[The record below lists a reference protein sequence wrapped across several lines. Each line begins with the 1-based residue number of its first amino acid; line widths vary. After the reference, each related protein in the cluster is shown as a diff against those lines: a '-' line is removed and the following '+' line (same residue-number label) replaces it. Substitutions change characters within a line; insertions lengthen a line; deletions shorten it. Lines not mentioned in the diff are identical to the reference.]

1 MAYSTDIKDYWRRA
15 WGLKDRPQPRRKY
28 VVGAFGMAPTLAY
41 PAMVGV
47 AKLLGITTAGVGAK
61 ELSEVVTQKIQENP
75 EVLETPQA
83 KAIML
88 AFGLTPSGLVFGPDA
103 DAIEKDKEKFRELLK
118 PGKTYVPDNKGW
130 TESFPDQ
137 SDVGKKL
144 TEPPVNIPVELPK
157 SEGFPIPE
165 RKGWQE
171 FILYNKA
178 IEKKI
183 KDNAPADKE
192 KASDEYLDA
201 VREGIELHDGNIAKA
216 MKIFG
221 LNREYIRAKFAQRG
235 QTLEG
240 KGHVPVSKVEP
251 LEVRESFTDFT
262 TDLKKNPGKIDTVY
276 KEAIET
282 GRIEKDKID
291 YHIDDVANTL
301 GIDINRETKKGSRNQ
316 LLKILE
322 PIRSEDGTYNI
333 NEVFETLKSWSS
345 GKKVAGEAVAGSERY
360 EQVFKA
366 DAPLL
371 KEFTNAKNKILKLTK
386 EEGTYN
392 KDLEQI
398 EHGGHFESVK
408 TLNKYPKISKNLN
421 TIQDYIFQDPKIN
434 TDIIQTKGH
443 AAQME
448 SIYKELSELIGKKNI
463 NKELIKIQEKI
474 DARLKKTQK
483 QIREH
488 KEYTIG
494 KNQDKRIARLKI
506 NLPKEGEA
514 FTADNIVSDLSKV
527 DKRWIMGNV
536 DIINSKAKKFNDLN
550 KNQKEM
556 YRANLNDQYLE
567 MIGKIYKEVGYGKGE
582 IEDVQETISEGT
594 HEKKGFLEKARGGPI
609 LSGVDQYLMNRYR

>member
-345 GKKVAGEAVAGSERY
+345 GKKVAGEAVA
-360 EQVFKA
+360 
-366 DAPLL
+366 
-371 KEFTNAKNKILKLTK
+371 
-386 EEGTYN
+386 
-392 KDLEQI
+392 
-398 EHGGHFESVK
+398 
-408 TLNKYPKISKNLN
+408 
-421 TIQDYIFQDPKIN
+421 
-434 TDIIQTKGH
+434 
-443 AAQME
+443 
-448 SIYKELSELIGKKNI
+448 
-463 NKELIKIQEKI
+463 
-474 DARLKKTQK
+474 
-483 QIREH
+483 
-488 KEYTIG
+488 
-494 KNQDKRIARLKI
+494 
-506 NLPKEGEA
+506 
-514 FTADNIVSDLSKV
+514 
-527 DKRWIMGNV
+527 
-536 DIINSKAKKFNDLN
+536 
-550 KNQKEM
+550 
-556 YRANLNDQYLE
+556 
-567 MIGKIYKEVGYGKGE
+567 
-582 IEDVQETISEGT
+582 
-594 HEKKGFLEKARGGPI
+594 
-609 LSGVDQYLMNRYR
+609 